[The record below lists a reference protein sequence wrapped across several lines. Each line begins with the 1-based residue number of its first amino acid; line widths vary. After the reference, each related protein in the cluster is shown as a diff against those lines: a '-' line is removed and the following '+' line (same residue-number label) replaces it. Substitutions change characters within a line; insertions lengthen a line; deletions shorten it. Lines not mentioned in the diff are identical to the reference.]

1 MQDRIKELRKSLGL
15 TQKDFGERIG
25 VQANTITSYE
35 SGVRTPNNSMVLAIC
50 REYGVSETWL
60 RTGEGEMKQKL
71 TRNQEIT
78 EFLTAVMR
86 DPDDAPRKRFISIV
100 SKLGVEEW
108 QLLEEIAK
116 KWTEDE

>member
-15 TQKDFGERIG
+15 TQKDFGERLG

-35 SGVRTPNNSMVLAIC
+35 SGVRTPNNSMILAIC

-71 TRNQEIT
+71 TRNQEIAELMST
-78 EFLTAVMR
+78 VMR

-100 SKLGVEEW
+100 SKLDSEEW
-108 QLLEEIAK
+108 QLLEAIAK

>member
-1 MQDRIKELRKSLGL
+1 MQDRIKALRKSLGL

-35 SGVRTPNNSMVLAIC
+35 SGVRTPNNSMILAIC
-50 REYGVSETWL
+50 REYGVSEDWL

-71 TRNQEIT
+71 TRNQEIA
-78 EFLTAVMR
+78 EFMASIMR

-100 SKLGVEEW
+100 SKLDVEEW
-108 QLLEEIAK
+108 RLLDEIAK
-116 KWTEDE
+116 KMARED

>member
-15 TQKDFGERIG
+15 TQKDFGERLG

-35 SGVRTPNNSMVLAIC
+35 SGVRTPNNSMI
-50 REYGVSETWL
+50 ETWL
-60 RTGEGEMKQKL
+60 RTGEGDMKQKL
-71 TRNQEIT
+71 TRNQEIA
-78 EFLTAVMR
+78 EFMATVMR

-100 SKLGVEEW
+100 SKLDIEEW
-108 QLLEEIAK
+108 QLLEAIAK